1 MYYLVNSSP
10 WLNGVY
16 GRPSLSGDRRTA
28 TFSVTRTAPSVAGTY
43 SMYAYG
49 RDNPTGGTCTGNSYN
64 FANSGVTSLVVGN
77 ASVLATTTTLP
88 IESTTTTSI
97 LIRTPVPTTVAPTV
111 TTVAPTVTT
120 VSAGQVGI
128 DSWSMVASPNPV
140 KVGQQFVLTTTISC
154 GRQMSTS
161 ASPYYPSM
169 YYLVNSSPRLNG
181 VYGGPSLSGDRRT
194 ATFSV
199 TLTAPAT
206 KGDFNMYAYG
216 RDNPTGGTCTGNSYN
231 FSNSATTR
239 LTVDA
244 TPTVTTVAPTV
255 TTIAPTSLL
264 EGSAGVAR
272 APGTGGVVV
281 NGRVTDLTVTFSD
294 NNSAS
299 IKYLN
304 NLIVNIAGNS
314 PAAASKVATGSSSI
328 RVYRNQTVDITGSG
342 YAPNT
347 SVDVWINSTPIK
359 LGSTMSDANGLI
371 SETFGISANIDI
383 GNHTI
388 TLNGKFADGTK
399 ASVSVGIE
407 VVDTPTVTTVAPTV
421 ATSTS
426 INLLQSLGGPST
438 LAPLPTTT
446 TEPEIIYS
454 VQAEKPVSISPEV
467 RSVTVPVSAVQTLF
481 DSISPE
487 DINVARVSMRASD
500 GKWKTVRAVDM
511 KDTNIELTDKSKH
524 IEIQLI
530 IEGKDPIIYNITL
543 NRVAP
548 SSSDNSNL
556 LGALGALLLLVGWL
570 FLNEKRRRQNER

>member
-1 MYYLVNSSP
+1 
-10 WLNGVY
+10 
-16 GRPSLSGDRRTA
+16 
-28 TFSVTRTAPSVAGTY
+28 
-43 SMYAYG
+43 
-49 RDNPTGGTCTGNSYN
+49 
-64 FANSGVTSLVVGN
+64 
-77 ASVLATTTTLP
+77 
-88 IESTTTTSI
+88 
-97 LIRTPVPTTVAPTV
+97 
-111 TTVAPTVTT
+111 
-120 VSAGQVGI
+120 
-128 DSWSMVASPNPV
+128 MVASPNPV

-426 INLLQSLGGPST
+426 INLLQSFGGPST

-454 VQAEKPVSISPEV
+454 VQSERPVSISPEV
-467 RSVTVPVSAVQTLF
+467 RSVTVPVSAIQTLF
-481 DSISPE
+481 DSISPK
-487 DINVARVSMRASD
+487 DINAARVSMRASD

-511 KDTNIELTDKSKH
+511 KDTNIELTDKSQH

-543 NRVAP
+543 NRGAP

-556 LGALGALLLLVGWL
+556 LGALGVLGALLVLVGLL

>member
-1 MYYLVNSSP
+1 
-10 WLNGVY
+10 
-16 GRPSLSGDRRTA
+16 
-28 TFSVTRTAPSVAGTY
+28 
-43 SMYAYG
+43 
-49 RDNPTGGTCTGNSYN
+49 
-64 FANSGVTSLVVGN
+64 
-77 ASVLATTTTLP
+77 
-88 IESTTTTSI
+88 
-97 LIRTPVPTTVAPTV
+97 
-111 TTVAPTVTT
+111 
-120 VSAGQVGI
+120 
-128 DSWSMVASPNPV
+128 
-140 KVGQQFVLTTTISC
+140 
-154 GRQMSTS
+154 
-161 ASPYYPSM
+161 
-169 YYLVNSSPRLNG
+169 
-181 VYGGPSLSGDRRT
+181 
-194 ATFSV
+194 
-199 TLTAPAT
+199 
-206 KGDFNMYAYG
+206 
-216 RDNPTGGTCTGNSYN
+216 
-231 FSNSATTR
+231 
-239 LTVDA
+239 
-244 TPTVTTVAPTV
+244 
-255 TTIAPTSLL
+255 
-264 EGSAGVAR
+264 
-272 APGTGGVVV
+272 VV
-281 NGRVTDLTVTFSD
+281 NGRVTDLTVTFGD

-314 PAAASKVATGSSSI
+314 PAAARKVATGSSSI

-407 VVDTPTVTTVAPTV
+407 VVDTPTVTTIAPTV
-421 ATSTS
+421 TTVAIATTVPTTVPTTVFTSTS

-446 TEPEIIYS
+446 TQPEIIYS
-454 VQAEKPVSISPEV
+454 VQSERPVSISPEV

-481 DSISPE
+481 DSISPK
-487 DINVARVSMRASD
+487 DINAARVSMRASD

-511 KDTNIELTDKSKH
+511 KDTNIELTDKSQH

-543 NRVAP
+543 NRGAP

-556 LGALGALLLLVGWL
+556 LGALGALGALFLLVGLL

>member
-1 MYYLVNSSP
+1 
-10 WLNGVY
+10 
-16 GRPSLSGDRRTA
+16 
-28 TFSVTRTAPSVAGTY
+28 
-43 SMYAYG
+43 
-49 RDNPTGGTCTGNSYN
+49 
-64 FANSGVTSLVVGN
+64 
-77 ASVLATTTTLP
+77 
-88 IESTTTTSI
+88 
-97 LIRTPVPTTVAPTV
+97 
-111 TTVAPTVTT
+111 
-120 VSAGQVGI
+120 
-128 DSWSMVASPNPV
+128 
-140 KVGQQFVLTTTISC
+140 
-154 GRQMSTS
+154 
-161 ASPYYPSM
+161 
-169 YYLVNSSPRLNG
+169 
-181 VYGGPSLSGDRRT
+181 
-194 ATFSV
+194 
-199 TLTAPAT
+199 
-206 KGDFNMYAYG
+206 
-216 RDNPTGGTCTGNSYN
+216 
-231 FSNSATTR
+231 
-239 LTVDA
+239 
-244 TPTVTTVAPTV
+244 
-255 TTIAPTSLL
+255 LL

-487 DINVARVSMRASD
+487 DINVARASMRASD

>member
-1 MYYLVNSSP
+1 
-10 WLNGVY
+10 
-16 GRPSLSGDRRTA
+16 
-28 TFSVTRTAPSVAGTY
+28 
-43 SMYAYG
+43 
-49 RDNPTGGTCTGNSYN
+49 
-64 FANSGVTSLVVGN
+64 
-77 ASVLATTTTLP
+77 
-88 IESTTTTSI
+88 
-97 LIRTPVPTTVAPTV
+97 
-111 TTVAPTVTT
+111 
-120 VSAGQVGI
+120 
-128 DSWSMVASPNPV
+128 
-140 KVGQQFVLTTTISC
+140 
-154 GRQMSTS
+154 
-161 ASPYYPSM
+161 M

-454 VQAEKPVSISPEV
+454 VQSERPVSISPEV
-467 RSVTVPVSAVQTLF
+467 RSVTVPVSAIQTLF
-481 DSISPE
+481 DSISPK
-487 DINVARVSMRASD
+487 DINAARVSMRASD

-511 KDTNIELTDKSKH
+511 KDTNIELTDKSQH

-543 NRVAP
+543 NRGAP

-556 LGALGALLLLVGWL
+556 LGALGVLGALLVLVGLL

>member
-1 MYYLVNSSP
+1 
-10 WLNGVY
+10 
-16 GRPSLSGDRRTA
+16 
-28 TFSVTRTAPSVAGTY
+28 
-43 SMYAYG
+43 
-49 RDNPTGGTCTGNSYN
+49 
-64 FANSGVTSLVVGN
+64 
-77 ASVLATTTTLP
+77 
-88 IESTTTTSI
+88 
-97 LIRTPVPTTVAPTV
+97 
-111 TTVAPTVTT
+111 
-120 VSAGQVGI
+120 
-128 DSWSMVASPNPV
+128 MVASPNPV

-244 TPTVTTVAPTV
+244 TPNVTTVAPTV

-342 YAPNT
+342 YGPNT

-407 VVDTPTVTTVAPTV
+407 VVDTPTVTTVAVATTVPTTV
-421 ATSTS
+421 VTSTS

-530 IEGKDPIIYNITL
+530 IEGKDPIIYNIKL